1 MNYETNQTFVYDGY
15 TATATCDAEAFRT
28 NMTYDEGVNEP
39 IIFELPRDFP
49 EPRL

>member
-1 MNYETNQTFVYDGY
+1 MNDETNQTFVYDGY
-15 TATATCDAEAFRT
+15 TATATCDAGAIRT

-39 IIFELPRDFP
+39 IIFEMPKDPP